1 MAANLPVFSIRK
13 KYLGER
19 SSNGRQIKNFFKRD
33 SGAKLFLIMA
43 FIFFFSPFISLC
55 EVQAASVTLTW
66 DRNQEPDIAGYKIFY
81 GTTTHN
87 YINSITVNDRAN
99 QPLTRSY
106 TVTGLQ
112 DGVTYYFA
120 IKAFDLAGQQSDFS
134 DEVSIKINGN
144 SGGGGGTVGAD
155 WYKNASWIEA
165 GSVSLNHEWK
175 KINLTKTFQNPVV
188 IVGPPTFNGAQPCI
202 IRLKNVGSRSFEMR
216 IQEWMYLDGWHLY
229 ETVPYVVIEAGVHHL
244 PDGTTWEAG
253 KFNLSGTFNWK
264 KVVYPSPFATVPLV
278 FQTIQTFNGSQTV
291 LLREKNVTADYFYSA
306 MQEEEK
312 LDDGHVQETIGYLA
326 VEKKSIA
333 GLWAN
338 VVQCNHE
345 FDAVSAIGRQVRL
358 EEEQSKDKETAHIT
372 EQLGILDLD
381 GKIFTQIQTFIGADP
396 VEVRIR

>member
-1 MAANLPVFSIRK
+1 MATNFPIFSTIKNHLGGFFIKGFLNKNILKPSSNIKLFSIVA
-13 KYLGER
+13 
-19 SSNGRQIKNFFKRD
+19 FFLL
-33 SGAKLFLIMA
+33 SGMIC
-43 FIFFFSPFISLC
+43 ISGIA
-55 EVQAASVTLTW
+55 QAASVTLTW
-66 DRNQEPDIAGYKIFY
+66 QRNQEPDIAGYKIFY
-81 GTTTHN
+81 GTASHN
-87 YINSITVNDRAN
+87 YKNSITVNDRAN

-112 DGVTYYFA
+112 EGSTYYFA

-134 DEVSIKINGN
+134 DEVSIKIDGN
-144 SGGGGGTVGAD
+144 SGDGGGTIGAD

-188 IVGPPTFNGAQPCI
+188 IVGPPTFNGPQPCV
-202 IRLKNVGSRSFEMR
+202 IRLRNVASRSFEMR
-216 IQEWMYLDGWHLY
+216 IQEWRYLDGWHVY
-229 ETVPYVVIEAGVHHL
+229 ETVPYMVVEAGVHHL

-253 KFNLSGTFNWK
+253 KFILSGTYNWK
-264 KVVYPSPFATVPLV
+264 KVVYPSPFATTPLV
-278 FQTIQTFNGSQTV
+278 FQTIQTFNGPQTV

-312 LDDGHVQETIGYLA
+312 FDDGHVQETVGYLA
-326 VEKKSIA
+326 VEKKSIE

-338 VVQCNHE
+338 VVTRNHE
-345 FDAVSAIGRQVRL
+345 FALVSAIGRQVRL
-358 EEEQSKDKETAHIT
+358 EEEQSADKETAHFT

-381 GKIFTQIQTFIGADP
+381 SKIFTQIQTFIGSDP